1 MLLSKRK
8 IYQSIKLPGDRLA
21 ANGDWCRWTRG
32 VQRRRF
38 NSWTKDSLSHSEL
51 CENIVAE
58 GKGVEKSVSNCFL
71 QVPVFTTMTQC
82 ADFQLEE
89 IARKHWKRSAISG
102 IVCSSSPVSAL
113 AWWQEAAKAWS
124 FSTLRHL
131 ESKQE
136 HLPSNPPEQ
145 LEKGRTLSSLVKKS
159 QQVFS
164 QVTFNL
170 PQENRSSWAHS
181 TVLILPEDL
190 ASPEVWEEL
199 EHQFSKRFMQQQFC
213 LPCRIQASQKLMQP

>member
-1 MLLSKRK
+1 
-8 IYQSIKLPGDRLA
+8 
-21 ANGDWCRWTRG
+21 
-32 VQRRRF
+32 
-38 NSWTKDSLSHSEL
+38 
-51 CENIVAE
+51 
-58 GKGVEKSVSNCFL
+58 
-71 QVPVFTTMTQC
+71 
-82 ADFQLEE
+82 
-89 IARKHWKRSAISG
+89 RSAISG

-136 HLPSNPPEQ
+136 HLPSHPPEASFWGDPKKQ

-164 QVTFNL
+164 QVTSNL

-199 EHQFSKRFMQQQFC
+199 EHQFSKRFMQQQFG
-213 LPCRIQASQKLMQP
+213 LPCRIRASQKLMQP